1 MVSVDEAASRQ
12 RLTALLA
19 DLESSSATLLA
30 EHGDPGELS
39 HVDQHSAE
47 AATDLSEVERDE
59 VVRAIVGGQRDE
71 VLAALQRL
79 DAGTY
84 GTCVDCGV
92 TLSDERLDARPE
104 AARCVNCQH
113 DLEMAR

>member
-1 MVSVDEAASRQ
+1 VDEAAARR
-12 RLTALLA
+12 RLQTLLA
-19 DLESSSATLLA
+19 EIESSSATLLA
-30 EHGDPGELS
+30 EHGDPSELA

-59 VVRAIVGGQRDE
+59 AVRAIVGGQRDE
-71 VLAALQRL
+71 VLAALKRL
-79 DAGTY
+79 DEGTY
-84 GTCVDCGV
+84 GVCVDCG
-92 TLSDERLDARPE
+92 TPLSEERVDARPE